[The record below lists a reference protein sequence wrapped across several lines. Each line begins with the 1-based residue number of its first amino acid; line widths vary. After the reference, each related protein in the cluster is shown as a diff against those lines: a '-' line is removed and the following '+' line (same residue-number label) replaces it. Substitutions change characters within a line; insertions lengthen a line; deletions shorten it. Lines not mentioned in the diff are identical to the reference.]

1 MEIQRKCAKTV
12 WKLGKKS
19 FDKNGP
25 TAVSFWEQTA
35 LHGIGGTLAQKNKKK
50 NGASVVKWFT
60 EKQLPCIVGMPYV
73 LHFVRMSGRA
83 RRC

>member
-1 MEIQRKCAKTV
+1 MEIQKKCAETV

-35 LHGIGGTLAQKNKKK
+35 YMELGVHWPPPKKK

-60 EKQLPCIVGMPYV
+60 EKQLPCIVGMSYV